1 VKFKRSSNQGGYKGR
16 LQSEAGYSQTQSRLL
31 AGYRKAPM
39 NIREQYIGYKFVFK
53 AEKLHRLTELLMFES
68 EEIGETK

>member
-1 VKFKRSSNQGGYKGR
+1 
-16 LQSEAGYSQTQSRLL
+16 
-31 AGYRKAPM
+31 M